1 MLVSRP
7 RKENGR
13 FQNSITQSSF
23 NKKKKKDKKVTKK
36 ITIGT
41 QYA

>member
-23 NKKKKKDKKVTKK
+23 NKKKKDKKVTKK